1 MDVPV
6 EAHNDEAKSVSQ
18 NKEPKD
24 TFSNSNE
31 SKITTSGEKNISMQT
46 KSTISCYSSCCGSF
60 QKVKK

>member
-6 EAHNDEAKSVSQ
+6 EAHDETKTVSQ

-24 TFSNSNE
+24 TFSNKQEAS
-31 SKITTSGEKNISMQT
+31 ITTSGEKNNSLQT

-60 QKVKK
+60 QKVRK